1 MTWQRA
7 LVPMTQDTSLY
18 LNKSEE
24 IDMPKKTRL
33 DDSAEIYNRHRE
45 EQSEKEKWKSMTPKE
60 KYSYFKTYY
69 LTKVLVGIAILAC
82 AVSLIY
88 TMVKPRPDTLLYA
101 AVIDYAM
108 TDDMLDTV
116 EAGFSEYINLDSQ
129 TQNLIFDNSFVLSS
143 QTDYNIRQ
151 KFSTYLFAGELD
163 VIIGGPPCQGFSL
176 TGPRSLDDKRNQLYL
191 SIMKAVE
198 TFRPK
203 AFLIENVPGMAKLY
217 KGAIKDEI
225 VHKFTDLGYTVNN
238 KIICAAD
245 YGVPQIRKRLVFVGL
260 SNGTEFKFPE
270 PYLTEGQYITCKEA
284 ISDLPPL
291 IDEIGTEES
300 EYTQEPQTD
309 FQKSMRGNC
318 TVLYNH
324 VAINH
329 KQFVKDVIAQV
340 PDGGNYKDLPKGIGE
355 SRKFNMAWTRY
366 ASDKPSRTI
375 DTGHRNNFHYKWN
388 RCPTVREC
396 ARLQSFPDDF
406 VFIGNKTQQ
415 NRQVGNA
422 VPVLMAKAL
431 AESIKPYLK
440 NI

>member
-1 MTWQRA
+1 MNEYNV
-7 LVPMTQDTSLY
+7 LDFFCGCGGLS
-18 LNKSEE
+18 KGFEE
-24 IDMPKKTRL
+24 AGYRIIAGIDF
-33 DDSAEIYNRHRE
+33 
-45 EQSEKEKWKSMTPKE
+45 EQSALRTFEYNHKGAKGLK
-60 KYSYFKTYY
+60 
-69 LTKVLVGIAILAC
+69 
-82 AVSLIY
+82 
-88 TMVKPRPDTLLYA
+88 
-101 AVIDYAM
+101 
-108 TDDMLDTV
+108 LDLF
-116 EAGFSEYINLDSQ
+116 EQSSIEYIKNF
-129 TQNLIFDNSFVLSS
+129 TNGTTI
-143 QTDYNIRQ
+143 
-151 KFSTYLFAGELD
+151 D